1 MKQQRI
7 QPPLRMALSLA
18 LIGLLSMTAMAG
30 RKDAG
35 SSRLTGQSVSGHAK
49 RTALARITAAAAP
62 KSVWSRA
69 ITGSIYVQGTDP
81 VWHGSSDDDP
91 VAATQVLMLDGINF
105 VAGGPGTGL
114 YVSLSC
120 FYASESETP
129 VDVLSSIGDFQA
141 IDSECSDAVTI
152 VNPTHPAMAG
162 LTSADL
168 SDW

>member
-7 QPPLRMALSLA
+7 QPPLRMALCFA
-18 LIGLLSMTAMAG
+18 IIGLLIVKALAG
-30 RKDAG
+30 RKHAG
-35 SSRLTGQSVSGHAK
+35 KSRST
-49 RTALARITAAAAP
+49 
-62 KSVWSRA
+62 
-69 ITGSIYVQGTDP
+69 TGSIYVQGTDP

-141 IDSECSDAVTI
+141 IDSECSDAV
-152 VNPTHPAMAG
+152 
-162 LTSADL
+162 
-168 SDW
+168 